1 MEGGPFFPSKS
12 RDRLRPSWTSYFLFC
27 NMELTVPVSQVH
39 GVAGEGMMRM
49 CEKALHTSYFLSV
62 EREREPVAPSGLS
75 CFIPDQ
81 LTHVCESLH
90 PSAW

>member
-1 MEGGPFFPSKS
+1 
-12 RDRLRPSWTSYFLFC
+12 
-27 NMELTVPVSQVH
+27 MELTVPVSQVH

-62 EREREPVAPSGLS
+62 ERERESVAPSGLS